1 MRYEELRG
9 RIKKTDFVELRTR
22 FQTNLNKCVILFM
35 SKDLIK
41 IAMILEDNDAV
52 AVSPIVAITYDI
64 LSAVNKIDSHNL
76 LFYSDLNNVHINK
89 AIMSKSNNKRSNA
102 KI

>member
-9 RIKKTDFVELRTR
+9 KIKKNDFVELRTK
-22 FQTNLNKCVILFM
+22 FQNNLNKCVILFM

-41 IAMILEDNDAV
+41 IAMILEDGDTA
-52 AVSPIVAITYDI
+52 AVSPVMAITYDV
-64 LSAVNKIDSHNL
+64 LSAVNKIDGHKL

-89 AIMSKSNNKRSNA
+89 AIMSKNNNKRSNA